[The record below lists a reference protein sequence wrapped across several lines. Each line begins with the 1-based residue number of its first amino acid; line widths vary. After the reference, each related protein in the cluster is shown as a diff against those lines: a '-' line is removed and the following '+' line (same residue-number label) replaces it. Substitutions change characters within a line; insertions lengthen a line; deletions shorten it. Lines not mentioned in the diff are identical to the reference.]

1 MPGPFVEIGPVPHR
15 DRSGAHML
23 GGRLDDASTGL
34 PEAPRDPRKRA
45 ARGSRA
51 GVPLERQRMAGIKQN
66 GILEQLLRDSWLA
79 FAEHLVQDRFT
90 RINMTD
96 EKRDILIRWK
106 KRSDTYK
113 LVQMKAEAIVCA
125 ARGVGLDIIAEMV
138 ERAEGTVRKWLSQ
151 WRKKRLRSG
160 VTGHAGNENAAKLKR
175 AQKEE
180 LEEVFSKPP
189 SESGVKAGFWDVPAL
204 KDVVQIKF
212 GVEYRSDSSYR
223 LLMRF
228 LGMSLCCPTR
238 STGVATRRPSPGGW
252 PRSGT
257 RSPICSRTAGRS
269 TPLTRFASST
279 RPRPGACGFPR
290 EREQSCT
297 WTARRRAGRSSGH

>member
-1 MPGPFVEIGPVPHR
+1 MQI
-15 DRSGAHML
+15 D
-23 GGRLDDASTGL
+23 
-34 PEAPRDPRKRA
+34 
-45 ARGSRA
+45 
-51 GVPLERQRMAGIKQN
+51 
-66 GILEQLLRDSWLA
+66 
-79 FAEHLVQDRFT
+79 
-90 RINMTD
+90 MTN
-96 EKRDILIRWK
+96 EERDILIRWK

-113 LVQMKAEAIVCA
+113 LVRMKAEAIVYA

-138 ERAEGTVRKWLSQ
+138 ERAEETVREWLSE
-151 WRKKRLRSG
+151 WRRYRLSSV

-180 LEEVFSKPP
+180 LEEILRKPP
-189 SESGVKAGFWDVPAL
+189 SEAGVKAGFWDVPAL

-212 GVEYRSDSSYR
+212 GVEYRSESSYR
-223 LLMRF
+223 LLMHF
-228 LGMSLCCPTR
+228 LGMSLCSPTR
-238 STGVATRRPSPGGW
+238 SRGAATRRPSPGGW

-269 TPLTRFASST
+269 TPLTRSAPAT
-279 RPRPGACGFPR
+279 RPRPGACGSPR